1 MPDKPSLSPR
11 PIEKTLGGG
20 IVATVFLYI
29 QPHMPN
35 FQLPNTFR
43 SWLPMNS
50 AVGYSGVCL
59 VCGLVYGS
67 LVGCSHWLALK
78 LKATDSRNLIGK
90 AIFLIGVVGGFVVP
104 FAVLLK
110 RS

>member
-11 PIEKTLGGG
+11 PIETTLGGG
-20 IVATVFLYI
+20 IVATVFLFVL
-29 QPHMPN
+29 PHMPN

-43 SWLPMNS
+43 SWLPMDS
-50 AVGYSGVCL
+50 TVGYAVVCL
-59 VCGLVYGS
+59 VCGLAYGS

-78 LKATDSRNLIGK
+78 ATDSHNLVGK
-90 AIFLIGVVGGFVVP
+90 AMFFIGLVGGFVLP
-104 FAVLLK
+104 YAVLLK